1 MREPAGLPGEAF
13 PARRTACAFVP
24 GFCAAAHAR
33 ADPALAGAAFAVAGR
48 LEKRD
53 LVSAASPQALAAG
66 VKIGMTAAQA
76 LAACSALCLLP
87 EQSDLEEQALA
98 ELTEALRSVSP
109 AVEAAGNGLFH
120 LDPRGLSR
128 VHGDEATILERM
140 VAVVSRLGFPDAR
153 AAVAD
158 TRFAACA
165 AAACAESPTTLVPPG
180 ETRAFLAPLPLD
192 LLPLSQENLERLRAL
207 GLKTLGEFA
216 ALPAASVEVR
226 YGLEGV
232 RAHRLARGLDS
243 EPLARTPEIEEIAET
258 FELEVRIDGLQQ
270 LAPILETLLDRVL
283 PRLDGRGALGVEAA
297 FLLDDGKTVEVLAE
311 PAAPCADQKTLLTLL
326 SLEIERTAFSAPV
339 VEATV
344 RVLAAAPRVAEQGSL
359 FARRCVDP
367 GRVQRVL
374 ARLRSLCGANALLHP
389 SVRAAHRPEARTAP
403 SATPGRGA
411 AEPDPQPALPLSPA
425 LRLLDPPAPARVRLR
440 QGRILSF
447 ALSGQPPLLVR
458 LRFGPCCLSG
468 EWWER
473 PFARDYFAVVTAGHG
488 WYWLYRDRATGSWY
502 VHGVFD

>member
-1 MREPAGLPGEAF
+1 MREPADLPGRASC
-13 PARRTACAFVP
+13 ARRTACALVP
-24 GFCAAAHAR
+24 GFRAAAHAR

-48 LEKRD
+48 LEQRD
-53 LVSAASPQALAAG
+53 LVSAASPEALAAG
-66 VKIGMTAAQA
+66 VKIGMTATQA
-76 LAACSALCLLP
+76 LAACSTLCLLP
-87 EQSDLEEQALA
+87 ERPDLEQRALV

-128 VHGDEATILERM
+128 VHGDEAAILERM
-140 VAVVSRLGFPDAR
+140 VAVVARLGFPGAR

-165 AAACAESPTTLVPPG
+165 VAACAESPATLVPPG

-192 LLPLSQENLERLRAL
+192 LLPLSPENLERLRAL

-232 RAHRLARGLDS
+232 SAHRLARGLDS

-270 LAPILETLLDRVL
+270 LAPILETLLERVL

-297 FLLDDGKTVEVLAE
+297 FLLDDGQTVEVLAE
-311 PAAPCADQKTLLTLL
+311 PAAPCAERKTLLTLL

-344 RVLAAAPRVAEQGSL
+344 RVLAAAPRAAEQGRL
-359 FARRCVDP
+359 FERRRVDP
-367 GRVQRVL
+367 GRVERVL
-374 ARLRSLCGANALLHP
+374 ARLRSLCGTGALLRP
-389 SVRAAHRPEARTAP
+389 SARAAHRPEERTAP
-403 SATPGRGA
+403 SSAPGQKAVEPGA
-411 AEPDPQPALPLSPA
+411 RPAPLLSPA
-425 LRLLDPPAPARVRLR
+425 LRLLDPPAPALVRLR
-440 QGRILSF
+440 AGRIHSF
-447 ALSGQPPLLVR
+447 ALAGQAPLLVR

-468 EWWER
+468 DWWER
-473 PFARDYFAVVTAGHG
+473 PFARDYFAVITAGHG
-488 WYWLYRDRATGSWY
+488 WYWLFRDREHGSWY